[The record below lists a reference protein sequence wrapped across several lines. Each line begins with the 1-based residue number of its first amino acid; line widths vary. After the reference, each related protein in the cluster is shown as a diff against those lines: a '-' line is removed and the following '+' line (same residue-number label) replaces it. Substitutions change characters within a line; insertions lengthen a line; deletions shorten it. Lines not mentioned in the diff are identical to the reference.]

1 MTVIPTIIPA
11 FQIGARN
18 DFALD
23 VGSSL
28 VGLEPLLAVGIPVE
42 GVAADAC
49 SSLVGFE
56 LLLAVG
62 IPVEGVAAG
71 ALTETVCARI
81 QVIIAHS
88 M

>member
-28 VGLEPLLAVGIPVE
+28 VGFEPLLAVGM
-42 GVAADAC
+42 
-49 SSLVGFE
+49 VGFE
-56 LLLAVG
+56 PLLVVGMVGFGVLLAVG

-71 ALTETVCARI
+71 ALIETVCARI
-81 QVIIAHS
+81 QVIIAH